1 MNFWVMQMFKSII
14 NNEIIIPIVFAILL
28 FLNYFAKSIEG
39 MLFIIGVIVI
49 LNYNNMIIIELQT
62 KGLK

>member
-1 MNFWVMQMFKSII
+1 MFKSII
-14 NNEIIIPIVFAILL
+14 NSELIIPIVFTILL
-28 FLNYFAKSIEG
+28 FLNYVVNSISG